1 MKTKRHYEEAFDI
14 VRGVV
19 HEWDPYGLIQGGAP
33 ADEFDG
39 EIASIV
45 SQIPHIQSCNDASHV
60 LSRVFSASFEPEL
73 FKPEQC
79 RQVGENLYRALESK
93 GLLQ

>member
-1 MKTKRHYEEAFDI
+1 MKTKHYKQAFDA
-14 VRGVV
+14 VRTVI

-45 SQIPHIQSCNDASHV
+45 GQIPRIQSCNDANHV
-60 LSRVFSASFEPEL
+60 LSRVFSSSFEPEL
-73 FKPEQC
+73 FKPEDC
-79 RQVGENLYRALESK
+79 RQVGEKLYRALESK
-93 GLLQ
+93 GLIK